1 MPDKKPTE
9 KPLSAKQLKA
19 AALVGEDALT
29 NERIA
34 TECGITLSTLYKWK
48 TERPFQE
55 AVRKKVQELDDAVS
69 QLQFAKRRERIR
81 ALDQMAQDYVTLVE
95 ERAAWFTENE
105 PDIPGGRTGRIV
117 RQERV
122 LGSGKSQV
130 RTTEYVLDKALD
142 QGLRD
147 TFVHIAKERGEW
159 SDGRRELTGPN
170 GTPLLP
176 IIEIEVHKQ
185 TSPPIIEGDDDD

>member
-1 MPDKKPTE
+1 MPTKTTTE

-19 AALVGEDALT
+19 AALVGEDALS
-29 NERIA
+29 NARIA
-34 TECGITLSTLYKWK
+34 AECGISTSTLDKWK
-48 TERPFQE
+48 QDRQFQD

-69 QLQFAKRRERIR
+69 QLQYAKRRERIR
-81 ALDQMAQDYVTLVE
+81 ALDDMARDYVTIAE
-95 ERAAWFTENE
+95 ERAAWFAIND
-105 PDIPGGRTGRIV
+105 PDVPGGRTGRIV

-122 LGSGKSQV
+122 LGSGKGQV

-159 SDGRRELTGPN
+159 SDGRRELSGPN

-185 TSPPIIEGDDDD
+185 TSPPDIDGDDDD